1 MFYKYI
7 NYLFYD
13 LFILLCAVLDE
24 KCIVWI
30 KHRGLWTTTFVR
42 TILCNI
48 PYYPVSHC
56 FTVYKP
62 SIIMNYVR
70 SVEQDIL
77 FGFIACQKILNMSLL
92 QWENLI
98 PNCFCLFEAL
108 CNVLYF
114 VWSVLD
120 LY

>member
-1 MFYKYI
+1 MYI
-7 NYLFYD
+7 LTAPNTKKKSLYD
-13 LFILLCAVLDE
+13 WVGKFTCFTNIS
-24 KCIVWI
+24 II
-30 KHRGLWTTTFVR
+30 Y
-42 TILCNI
+42 ILCNI

-98 PNCFCLFEAL
+98 PNFVCLFESL
-108 CNVLYF
+108 CNVLCF